1 MELSGASVLDTVDGC
16 TWTTG
21 EPDTVCS
28 SKDNSPV
35 CVDDNDAH
43 YVEAVLFYQKQTDSG
58 AGKSSKPE
66 DGWIVD
72 TYQVR

>member
-1 MELSGASVLDTVDGC
+1 M
-16 TWTTG
+16 
-21 EPDTVCS
+21 CS

-35 CVDDNDAH
+35 CVDDNNAH